1 MDVTE
6 QPVHDDEDENRG
18 KQSAAELPRNQAGET
33 TARRTFHEGSPP
45 ISSSTRPQESLLL
58 LADDVP
64 A

>member
-6 QPVHDDEDENRG
+6 QPVHDDEDEDRG

-45 ISSSTRPQESLLL
+45 TKASTPPQESQLF
-58 LADDVP
+58 
-64 A
+64 